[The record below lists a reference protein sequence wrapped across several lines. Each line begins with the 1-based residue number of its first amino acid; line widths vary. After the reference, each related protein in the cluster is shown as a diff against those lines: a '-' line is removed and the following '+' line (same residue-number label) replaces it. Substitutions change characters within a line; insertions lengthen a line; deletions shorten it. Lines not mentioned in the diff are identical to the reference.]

1 MCVTKRRNSDDC
13 QIKLNYHNRFILK
26 LLRHY
31 FILGVVLVVRFINMN
46 TSGIRCLA
54 LSITSLTTR
63 DSLVKKKKNWLFNFK
78 KYCKKNGS
86 IHVPP

>member
-46 TSGIRCLA
+46 HIRHPLPSA
-54 LSITSLTTR
+54 FDYITDHT
-63 DSLVKKKKNWLFNFK
+63 
-78 KYCKKNGS
+78 
-86 IHVPP
+86 